1 MLSPKWLLVWLG
13 LRLVHT
19 AHACCSTRAWGWG
32 AKVQNNANIHAIM
45 FFRVPL
51 GNIDPFAMFQA
62 SCDREIVIWV
72 IRIAESLSKYGV
84 WFAPQE
90 AFFSAP
96 HQYTQ
101 VGTPLLSVP
110 GSCSVLG
117 WSNLIPILSTLAM
130 PLCRSLGLL
139 CSLGRVL
146 CMEVD
151 AHLMTKMRE
160 KMREKGDKAFLITVL
175 STYCATIAV
184 RAESWTGSLTA
195 TSGTARY
202 VDQRRDSPST
212 NHFRTSKQRSVIDT
226 LKTRRSPPRNVQWC
240 PIKASIF
247 DNIMEN
253 TRHFVILSEIFTRRK
268 WRKSANS
275 ANPTHL
281 TLWAES

>member
-1 MLSPKWLLVWLG
+1 
-13 LRLVHT
+13 
-19 AHACCSTRAWGWG
+19 
-32 AKVQNNANIHAIM
+32 
-45 FFRVPL
+45 
-51 GNIDPFAMFQA
+51 
-62 SCDREIVIWV
+62 
-72 IRIAESLSKYGV
+72 
-84 WFAPQE
+84 
-90 AFFSAP
+90 
-96 HQYTQ
+96 
-101 VGTPLLSVP
+101 
-110 GSCSVLG
+110 
-117 WSNLIPILSTLAM
+117 M

-175 STYCATIAV
+175 STCCATIAV
-184 RAESWTGSLTA
+184 RAESWTGWLTA

-226 LKTRRSPPRNVQWC
+226 LKTHRSPPRNVQWC

-281 TLWAES
+281 TLWELEAPTHLTRSMSATSTPAPLHALHALHAYSRP